1 MKLKIRELL
10 NKVLFF
16 NKPQENI
23 TKLKIIEQV
32 KFNTISVDTDF
43 FVHELFNFVPTITS
57 IAPTSGVVA
66 GGTTITITGTNL
78 TGTTSVT
85 VGGVAA
91 TSFTVVSSTS
101 VTVVTPSGSAGVK
114 NVVLTTPG
122 GTATKYGSFTYVG
135 VPTITT
141 INPNTGILAGGTTI
155 TITGTNLLNTSS
167 VTVGGVAATSF
178 TVVSSTSVTVVTPS
192 GSAGVKNVVLT
203 TPGGTATAT
212 SSFTYTNIALFPT
225 ITSIAPT
232 SGTVGGGTTIGI
244 TGTNLTGTTNI
255 TVGGVAATSLTNVS
269 SVFVTAVTPAGTEGL
284 KTITLTTPIETA
296 TSLNAFTYISV
307 PTITSI
313 APTSGTV
320 GGGTTIGITGTNL
333 LNTSSVTVG
342 GVAATNLTNVSSV
355 FVTAVTP
362 AAATIGLKNIVL
374 TTPGGSTTALDAFTY
389 TGFDLDFARIQVL
402 ADTRIS
408 DLWVLDTTKAK
419 PVGVVAG
426 KFYAQSGIDR
436 SQGGFTSA
444 PNGRLTKWT
453 QPLFYTPRSMADVI
467 KGTTAISG
475 LCASLTYN
483 KFGILKNLNYFY
495 GGQTSGSEG
504 SVNMSRL
511 LRFKEGITGG
521 KNVIKRPYSFN
532 DIKTFGLSAG
542 HTLFGNIN
550 TDKTVTAVAIAYNN
564 PNAWFLKRNMLLSSL
579 SQIDEWQSYKV
590 LNYLTPLALSW
601 RFQKEIRQNS
611 IGFSNNVSQISESEL
626 NAVNTDTLNH
636 LKILLDEYK
645 DHYPLARSNNGV
657 NDTLGS
663 DQTWRS
669 KATSGYPMG
678 LCGSFGVRTSPY
690 PLGATLDFIP
700 ALGANGTTLDTWSPQ
715 GWTADTGMYLF
726 DGWGMRYLLE
736 NMIYLDGVTSVIE
749 PVTTTTQ
756 LKADSSWNN
765 ILIEVKKLMLKE
777 IFDYVIHTEEGRAWY
792 GKRKYHPDGSVR
804 DSLIYADADPNRI
817 WTEQA
822 TGVTGIKYY
831 YNHMFNGTGYW
842 YPEPDNKGYVG
853 SNQNV
858 TPMAYRM
865 LATMYLYP
873 YMTLDKERTALL
885 SAYNMMAEECAS
897 VLERHLIG
905 VTSSQENSA
914 GYWAEGWGYAAQS
927 MPDFVKILTS
937 MKTMGDRRLWDKKST
952 PDYFNK
958 TIPGISYSS
967 WTNNS
972 WKWIVSRIMPNN
984 LIINS
989 GSCNI
994 SGWEIISNSYQF
1006 IPYPIYL
1013 TAVNAS
1019 ESPTPGTTGSAISE
1033 LHDWFDKNAGY
1044 ENEIEYFYNVRKY
1057 QERNTYNE
1065 KINPPWFYSPGDCI
1079 VTWKSEHVIPKFQ
1092 SDWTFGNNAERP
1104 DGRPGYV
1111 VNNFNKP
1118 LIFGLWAKG
1127 VGVSDEKTNIDCG
1140 HISAYLGDAA
1150 LLIETGEPRQLLDFD
1165 NSKTNNYFY
1174 ERETLRVK
1182 GHNVMQLGERLDYKN
1197 PKYAPWTGVTFTA
1210 TGGGAFLNATSNYN
1224 VRPLKPSITGI
1235 ANGFGFWA
1243 EADPAWDN
1251 VSDGFLYLAGTTQI
1265 ANTRG
1270 GDTAQYLAQSSNIL
1284 DGTETIDGRA
1294 GQYVFEPYQYQI
1306 KTCTRGITWEYS
1318 AGIAKIRIQDIV
1330 GISAFNSNPSFWTA
1344 TGPYATGPDTRV
1356 YYRFHTGYTG
1366 ALDLNI
1372 GNTSS
1377 TNWPFFTTSDAG
1389 LTFFSVSANNKTW
1402 QAAWTQPIPYNTMAY
1417 DGVVSRLDS
1426 VGVTMTFIG
1435 SQPIRL
1441 TKELS
1446 VNHSFKYSSVTQPG
1460 IGITAPS
1467 RHYAINILLGTSG
1480 GAFHDEKNLTLNT
1493 TIDAA
1498 VKKRDNFTIL
1508 FQEDVTVQQENKFNA
1523 LGAKKYYI
1531 NSRGVSAGSWNLS
1544 QSNIDAA
1551 VKYLKGD
1558 LVETGS
1564 MVSGRGL
1571 TATSKS
1577 FIFLDHETPYDPM
1590 TKLGGPTVDVMLVDG
1605 HTGPNGFTGP
1615 DDPSFDQTL
1624 LDGRIFGQTCANK
1637 YFYEWIEGGTSNNG
1651 TTFFGL
1657 RHYFP
1662 GCSFGNYGPHWWWGS
1677 SEWFGKTDT
1686 QINAQL
1692 DIAANTLVAGCS
1704 AALRAFDIFSPSV
1717 YSNINNTKHSRW
1729 NAAQNVR
1736 LYKKINAKM
1745 GTNKPI
1751 IPWVTPTYWHNGT
1764 GTPYTTGNAPDGY
1777 TGFEA
1782 QYTPP
1787 WTFLLDNDIV
1797 YENAEPL
1804 IAEGA
1809 DGVMIW
1815 GSPEYRSTQILG
1827 RPNCANC
1834 GEFALIGFTGL
1845 TAQAAD
1851 GKYQQWPLDK
1861 TTTPGASPAGQTLN
1875 EWSFFTGHRQAISA
1889 HENYIK
1895 GRDMGVTGNRWWWKE
1910 ISGSTAY
1917 TPPEWGNLNTNIQ
1930 WNGSVTTGTTGA
1942 EIITRTYRD
1951 TFYNMAKVIKETYG
1965 TKDQWISG
1973 MTGPIKGL
1981 TGNRRVNG
1989 VQQ

>member
-16 NKPQENI
+16 NKPQGNI

-114 NVVLTTPG
+114 NVVLITPG

-135 VPTITT
+135 VPTIVT

-192 GSAGVKNVVLT
+192 GSAGVKNVVLI

-244 TGTNLTGTTNI
+244 TGTNLLNTSSV

-342 GVAATNLTNVSSV
+342 GVAATSLTNVSSV

-374 TTPGGSTTALDAFTY
+374 TTPGGSTTALNAFTY
-389 TGFDLDFARIQVL
+389 TGFDLDFARIQNL

-408 DLWVLDTTKAK
+408 DLWVLDTTKAR
-419 PVGVVAG
+419 PAAVVAG
-426 KFYAQSGIDR
+426 NFYALIDR

-511 LRFKEGITGG
+511 LRLKEGITGG

-550 TDKTVTAVAIAYNN
+550 SDKTVTAVAIAYND
-564 PNAWFLKRNMLLSSL
+564 PNSWFLKRNMLLSSL
-579 SQIDEWQSYKV
+579 SQIDEWQSYRV

-611 IGFSNNVSQISESEL
+611 IGFSNNVSQISELEL

-657 NDTLGS
+657 NS
-663 DQTWRS
+663 NPSSNQTWRYDVGQ
-669 KATSGYPMG
+669 AYPMG

-700 ALGANGTTLDTWSPQ
+700 VLGISADTWSPQ

-765 ILIEVKKLMLKE
+765 ILTEVKKLMLKE

-792 GKRKYHPDGSVR
+792 AKRKYHPDGSVR
-804 DSLIYADADPNRI
+804 NSLIYADSDPNRI
-817 WTEQA
+817 WIEQA
-822 TGVTGIKYY
+822 SGVTGIKYY

-853 SNQNV
+853 TNQNV

-897 VLERHLIG
+897 VLERHLMG

-914 GYWAEGWGYAAQS
+914 GYWTEGWGYAAQS
-927 MPDFVKILTS
+927 MPDVLKILTS

-967 WTNNS
+967 WTNNA
-972 WKWIVSRIMPNN
+972 WKWIISRIMPNN

-989 GSCNI
+989 GSCNS
-994 SGWEIISNSYQF
+994 SGWETIGNSYQF
-1006 IPYPIYL
+1006 IPWGIYL
-1013 TAVNAS
+1013 INVNAS
-1019 ESPTPGTTGSAISE
+1019 ESPIPGTTGSAISE
-1033 LHDWFDKNAGY
+1033 LHDWFDTTAGY
-1044 ENEIEYFYNVRKY
+1044 EEEIEYFYNVKKY

-1079 VTWKSEHVIPKFQ
+1079 VTWKSEHVIPRFQ
-1092 SDWTFGNNAERP
+1092 SDWTYGNNAERP
-1104 DGRPGYV
+1104 DGKPGYV

-1210 TGGGAFLNATSNYN
+1210 TGGSAFLNATSNYN

-1270 GDTAQYLAQSSNIL
+1270 GDTAQYLAQYSNIL
-1284 DGTETIDGRA
+1284 GGSETIDGKA
-1294 GQYVFEPYQYQI
+1294 DQYVFEPYQYQI

-1318 AGIAKIRIQDIV
+1318 AGVAKIRIQDIV
-1330 GISAFNSNPSFWTA
+1330 GISAFNNNPSFWTA

-1366 ALDLNI
+1366 ANDI
-1372 GNTSS
+1372 AGNPSS
-1377 TNWPFFTTSDAG
+1377 TSWPFFTTSDAG
-1389 LTFFSVSANNKTW
+1389 LTFFSVSGTNNKTW

-1435 SQPIRL
+1435 SQPIKL

-1446 VNHSFKYSSVTQPG
+1446 VNHSFKYSSVTKPG

-1480 GAFHDEKNLTLNT
+1480 GSYYDEKNLTLNT

-1498 VKKRDNFTIL
+1498 VKKKDNFSIL
-1508 FQEDVTVQQENKFNA
+1508 FQEDVIVEQENKLNT
-1523 LGAKKYYI
+1523 LGAKKYYLT
-1531 NSRGVSAGSWNLS
+1531 SRGLSAGWNLS
-1544 QSNIDAA
+1544 KTNIDAA
-1551 VKYLKGD
+1551 VSYLKGD
-1558 LVETGS
+1558 IFEVGGN
-1564 MVSGRGL
+1564 VYGRGI

-1577 FIFLDHETPYDPM
+1577 FVFLDFESTYDPM
-1590 TKLGGPTVDVMLVDG
+1590 TKTGGPTVDVMLNNG
-1605 HTGPNGFTGP
+1605 HTGP
-1615 DDPSFDQTL
+1615 
-1624 LDGRIFGQTCANK
+1624 DGLKDGIFNATRLEGQIFGQTCANK

-1651 TTFFGL
+1651 TTFHGL

-1677 SEWFGKTDT
+1677 SEWYGKTDAE
-1686 QINAQL
+1686 INTQL

-1704 AALRAFDIFSPSV
+1704 GALKAFDIFSPTV
-1717 YSNINNTKHSRW
+1717 YSNVNNAKHSRW

-1736 LYKKINAKM
+1736 LYKKINTLL

-1751 IPWVTPTYWHNGT
+1751 MPWVTPLYYHNGT
-1764 GTPYTTGNAPDGY
+1764 ATPYDTITAPAGY
-1777 TGFEA
+1777 TGFEQ

-1787 WTFLLDNDIV
+1787 FTILLDSDIV

-1809 DGVMIW
+1809 NGVLIW
-1815 GSPEYRSTQILG
+1815 NSPEYRGTQAIG
-1827 RPNCANC
+1827 RI
-1834 GEFALIGFTGL
+1834 GGDEYALIGYPGYTYAYSPGR
-1845 TAQAAD
+1845 
-1851 GKYQQWPLDK
+1851 GYQQWPDHNG
-1861 TTTPGASPAGQTLN
+1861 TTANNWSRIAGY
-1875 EWSFFTGHRQAISA
+1875 RQAISA

-1895 GRDMGVTGNRWWWKE
+1895 GREMGVTGNRWWWQE
-1910 ISGSTAY
+1910 IAGSTVY
-1917 TPPEWGNLNTNIQ
+1917 TPLDWGNLNTNPIID
-1930 WNGSVTTGTTGA
+1930 SYTGTTGA
-1942 EIITRTYRD
+1942 EIIRRTYRD
-1951 TFYNMAKVIKETYG
+1951 TFYNMAKVIKESYG